1 MKPTINNLVCRVKQG
16 STMSLMAIWHTAI
29 CGGGIVGEES

>member
-16 STMSLMAIWHTAI
+16 SMTSLMATWHTAI
-29 CGGGIVGEES
+29 RGGGIVGEES